1 MMQPNRK
8 TEANMD
14 CQICGR
20 KITGSMSVC
29 FGESIIAHIAC
40 MHKAE
45 EKAEHDMK
53 SVIRGEQEQEG
64 GGG

>member
-1 MMQPNRK
+1 MAIVLIMKSQRRIK
-8 TEANMD
+8 MD

-20 KITGSMSVC
+20 EITGSMSVC

-45 EKAEHDMK
+45 ERAEHEAK
-53 SVIRGEQEQEG
+53 AQKRGEA
-64 GGG
+64 